1 MTDLATKNEADGGA
15 EPSAFADT
23 TATTAATAVLD
34 HPDAP
39 DAPAAPGA
47 LTPESSGDGAAPA
60 QWAPAEP
67 APKKKRLWL
76 WIGAPVAAVAAGAV
90 AASLVLIAP
99 GTAVAGVPV
108 GFMTPGAATDA
119 IDQRLASTSLVLGDG
134 GPTVTG
140 ADLGATVD
148 AAALASAAF
157 DERPMWNVT
166 QWFGDAVDAPIT
178 LDADAATAALRAAVP
193 AAFTDPTPAAVSF
206 DGTAFVVTPAVDGT
220 GIDVDAVTAALHDA
234 FVAGKTSATI
244 DLTSSPVAS
253 PATTEKAQ
261 AAAGQANAMLAN
273 IGFYV
278 GDERTVPVDAATA
291 ASWLTIT
298 PAADGDFTI
307 VADAAKIQPVV
318 DTLAPLVNRDPVNGT
333 VITNSD
339 GTVLE
344 TTVPGADGRVLGDT
358 SGVANDFANQLA
370 SGNGAYALPVEVTP
384 AVTTTLQRLLEVDL
398 SEQRLY
404 LKENGNVVDSW
415 AISSG
420 ESRSPTITGHYR
432 VNSHYRV
439 QTMSSTSATDPY
451 WNYEVPNIEWIMYF
465 NGSQA
470 FHGVYWHNNFGTPM
484 SHGCVGMPNSRAKQ
498 IYDWSPNGVD
508 VWIHA

>member
-1 MTDLATKNEADGGA
+1 MTDLATKNEADGGV

-47 LTPESSGDGAAPA
+47 LTPGSSGDGAAPV

-67 APKKKRLWL
+67 APKRKRLWL
-76 WIGAPVAAVAAGAV
+76 WIGAPVALVAAGAV

-140 ADLGATVD
+140 ADLGAAVD

-234 FVAGKTSATI
+234 FVAGKTSATT

-261 AAAGQANAMLAN
+261 AAADQANAMLAN

-291 ASWLTIT
+291 AGWLTVTSDASGAFTVTADPAKIQPSIDALAAAVNRPPVNGGVIVNSAGSELGTAAPGQDGRTLGDTSSVASDFAAQLAEGNSAFALPVTIT
-298 PAADGDFTI
+298 PATM
-307 VADAAKIQPVV
+307 VK
-318 DTLAPLVNRDPVNGT
+318 
-333 VITNSD
+333 
-339 GTVLE
+339 LE
-344 TTVPGADGRVLGDT
+344 
-358 SGVANDFANQLA
+358 
-370 SGNGAYALPVEVTP
+370 
-384 AVTTTLQRLLEVDL
+384 RLLEVNL
-398 SEQRLY
+398 SEQRMY
-404 LKENGNVVDSW
+404 VKENGVVLDSW
-415 AISSG
+415 YVSTGRKGA
-420 ESRSPTITGHYR
+420 ETETGHY
-432 VNSHYRV
+432 NIGWKTPS
-439 QTMSSTSATDPY
+439 QTMTGIAPDSGKPY
-451 WNYEVPNIEWIMYF
+451 VQEDVLWAMYF
-465 NGSQA
+465 NGDQA
-470 FHGVYWHNNFGTPM
+470 FHGVYWHSNWGNQM
-484 SHGCVGMPNSRAKQ
+484 SAGCVGMPEFRAEQ
-498 IYDWSPNGVD
+498 IYEWAPQGVD
-508 VWIHA
+508 VWVHY

>member
-1 MTDLATKNEADGGA
+1 MTDLAEKSETGGSSDPSSTPHGGGA
-15 EPSAFADT
+15 AELET
-23 TATTAATAVLD
+23 TTGTTTAVLD
-34 HPDAP
+34 AP
-39 DAPAAPGA
+39 REDLATTAVSASAPPV
-47 LTPESSGDGAAPA
+47 
-60 QWAPAEP
+60 QWVPAEP
-67 APKKKRLWL
+67 ADKKRKLWL
-76 WIGAPVAAVAAGAV
+76 WIGIPTAIVTAGAV

-108 GFMTPGAATDA
+108 GFLTAGAATDA
-119 IDQRLASTSLVLGDG
+119 IDQRLAATTLVLGEG
-134 GPTVTG
+134 GPTITG
-140 ADLGATVD
+140 ADLGAAVD
-148 AAALASAAF
+148 AQALADAAF
-157 DERPMWNVT
+157 DARPMWNVT
-166 QWFGDAVDAPIT
+166 EWFGEPIDTAVTVDA
-178 LDADAATAALRAAVP
+178 AAATTALRAALP
-193 AAFTDPTPAAVSF
+193 AEYVDPIGASVAF
-206 DGTAFVVTPAVDGT
+206 DGTSFAVTPAVAGT
-220 GIDVDAVTAALHDA
+220 GIDIDAITKELHDA
-234 FVAGKTSATI
+234 FVAGQSTVTI
-244 DLTSSPVAS
+244 DPVQSTVEAL
-253 PATTEKAQ
+253 ATTDAAQ
-261 AAAGQANAMLAN
+261 TAADGANAMLAN
-273 IGFYV
+273 AGFYV
-278 GDERTVPVDAATA
+278 GEERTVPVDAATA

-298 PAADGDFTI
+298 ADDAGVFS
-307 VADAAKIQPVV
+307 VAADAAKIQPVV
-318 DTLAPLVNRDPVNGT
+318 DTLQPLVDRSPVDGT

-358 SGVANDFANQLA
+358 STVAQDFAAQLA
-370 SGNGAYALPVEVTP
+370 AGDGAFVLPVEVTP
-384 AVTTTLQRLLEVDL
+384 VSTTTLARLLEVDL

-432 VNSHYRV
+432 INSHYRT

-484 SHGCVGMPNSRAKQ
+484 SHGCVGMPNHRAKQ
-498 IYDWSPNGVD
+498 IYDWSPTGVD

>member
-47 LTPESSGDGAAPA
+47 LTPESSGDGAAPV

-76 WIGAPVAAVAAGAV
+76 WIGAPVALVAAGAV
-90 AASLVLIAP
+90 AATLVLIAP

-166 QWFGDAVDAPIT
+166 QWFGDAIDAPIT

-261 AAAGQANAMLAN
+261 AAADQANAMLAN

-291 ASWLTIT
+291 AGWLTVTSDASGAFTVTADPAKIQPSIDALAAAVNRPPVNGGVIVNSAGSELGTAAPGQDGRTLGDTSSVASDFAAQLAEGNSAFALPVTIT
-298 PAADGDFTI
+298 PATM
-307 VADAAKIQPVV
+307 VK
-318 DTLAPLVNRDPVNGT
+318 
-333 VITNSD
+333 
-339 GTVLE
+339 LE
-344 TTVPGADGRVLGDT
+344 
-358 SGVANDFANQLA
+358 
-370 SGNGAYALPVEVTP
+370 
-384 AVTTTLQRLLEVDL
+384 RLLEVNL
-398 SEQRLY
+398 SEQRMY
-404 LKENGNVVDSW
+404 VKENGVVLDSW
-415 AISSG
+415 YVSTGRKGA
-420 ESRSPTITGHYR
+420 ETETGHY
-432 VNSHYRV
+432 NIGWKTPS
-439 QTMSSTSATDPY
+439 QTMTGIAPDSGKPY
-451 WNYEVPNIEWIMYF
+451 VQEDVLWAMYF
-465 NGSQA
+465 NGDQA
-470 FHGVYWHNNFGTPM
+470 FHGVYWHSNWGNQM
-484 SHGCVGMPNSRAKQ
+484 SAGCVGMPEFRAEQ
-498 IYDWSPNGVD
+498 IYEWAPQGVD
-508 VWIHA
+508 VWVHY

>member
-47 LTPESSGDGAAPA
+47 LTPESSGDGAAPV

-76 WIGAPVAAVAAGAV
+76 WIGAPVALVAAGAV

-166 QWFGDAVDAPIT
+166 QWFGDAIDAPIT

-261 AAAGQANAMLAN
+261 AAADQANAMLAN

-291 ASWLTIT
+291 AGWLTVTSDASGAFTVTADPAKIQPSIDALAAAVNRPPVNGGVIVNSAGSELGTAAPGQDGRTLGDTSSVASDFAAQLAEGNSAFALPVTIT
-298 PAADGDFTI
+298 PATM
-307 VADAAKIQPVV
+307 VK
-318 DTLAPLVNRDPVNGT
+318 
-333 VITNSD
+333 
-339 GTVLE
+339 LE
-344 TTVPGADGRVLGDT
+344 
-358 SGVANDFANQLA
+358 
-370 SGNGAYALPVEVTP
+370 
-384 AVTTTLQRLLEVDL
+384 RLLEVNL
-398 SEQRLY
+398 SEQRMY
-404 LKENGNVVDSW
+404 VKENGVVLDSW
-415 AISSG
+415 YVSTGRKGA
-420 ESRSPTITGHYR
+420 ETETGHY
-432 VNSHYRV
+432 NIGWKTPS
-439 QTMSSTSATDPY
+439 QTMTGIAPDSGKPY
-451 WNYEVPNIEWIMYF
+451 VQEDVLWAMYF
-465 NGSQA
+465 NGDQA
-470 FHGVYWHNNFGTPM
+470 FHGVYWHSNWGNQM
-484 SHGCVGMPNSRAKQ
+484 SAGCVGMPEFRAEQ
-498 IYDWSPNGVD
+498 IYEWAPQGVD
-508 VWIHA
+508 VWVHY